1 MLLRITAEMSKMQ
14 QMSLLCRR
22 VGGDMG
28 EVARLRAEWV
38 GRQPRRGFFVLI
50 NRGKATARCR
60 AIGTSADGR
69 ASLRSGQWLRGG
81 PWWGSLC

>member
-22 VGGDMG
+22 VGGDRG
-28 EVARLRAEWV
+28 EARRLVEAVRKRLFCE
-38 GRQPRRGFFVLI
+38 FFVLI

>member
-28 EVARLRAEWV
+28 EVARQHVEAVRKRLFCE
-38 GRQPRRGFFVLI
+38 FFVLI
-50 NRGKATARCR
+50 NRGKATARHR

>member
-38 GRQPRRGFFVLI
+38 GRQPRRGVCSY
-50 NRGKATARCR
+50 NSGK
-60 AIGTSADGR
+60 SD
-69 ASLRSGQWLRGG
+69 
-81 PWWGSLC
+81 GSLSSNRNERRW

>member
-1 MLLRITAEMSKMQ
+1 MLLRVTAEMPKMQ
-14 QMSLLCRR
+14 QMPLFVSSRR
-22 VGGDMG
+22 RRYG

-38 GRQPRRGFFVLI
+38 GRLPRRGFFALTS
-50 NRGKATARCR
+50 RGKATARHR

>member
-28 EVARLRAEWV
+28 KWLACEPNGLAVSREEAFALT
-38 GRQPRRGFFVLI
+38 I
-50 NRGKATARCR
+50 RGKATARCR